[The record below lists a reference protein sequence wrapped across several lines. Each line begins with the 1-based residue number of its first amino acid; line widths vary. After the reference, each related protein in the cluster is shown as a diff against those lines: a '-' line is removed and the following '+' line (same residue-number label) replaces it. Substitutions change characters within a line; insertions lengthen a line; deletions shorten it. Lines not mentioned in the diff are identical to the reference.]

1 MKDSGIAWIGEIP
14 EEWLVA
20 PVSCMTNSRSGGTP
34 DRNNMNYWDN
44 GTIPWM
50 SSGEVNKINVYE
62 TDEKI
67 TEAAT
72 RGSSAKVIKKN
83 AVMVALN
90 GQGKTKGMSAVL
102 RIDSA
107 CNQSLCAFSCHEEKL
122 YYEYLFWCFQSMY
135 TYLRQMS
142 GDDVRDGL
150 AASYVRKR
158 KIPVPPLSEQHA
170 IAAYLDRKCGQIDD
184 IIADLQR
191 QIECLQSY
199 KKSLISEAVTK
210 GLNPDVP
217 MKDSGIEWIGQIPEH
232 WEMLPFRVCVQSVT
246 SGLSAVTNDDTEES
260 GKYVLRTSAVSS
272 GVFIVT
278 EVKAVTSYAENRL
291 VCPVEADTVIMSRMN
306 TSAMVGASAYI
317 ERNYEGYFLPDKLW
331 KVKFNDRL
339 LAKYAWYLMNSEP
352 VRRWFGCVATGSSA
366 SMQNIEMSDFL
377 HTYVPI
383 PGVTEQKQL
392 ATYLDRKCAEIDTI
406 LDDKRRQV
414 ENMKNHRKSVI
425 YEYVTG
431 KKRVKEV

>member
-1 MKDSGIAWIGEIP
+1 MAEKTSFNND
-14 EEWLVA
+14 EWKCQKLKYVTTLS
-20 PVSCMTNSRSGGTP
+20 PNVRMTPNL
-34 DRNNMNYWDN
+34 
-44 GTIPWM
+44 
-50 SSGEVNKINVYE
+50 EVTFLPMEAMHDGFYE
-62 TDEKI
+62 TDSTIKARDAVSYTSFEDGDILLAKVTPCFENGNLAI
-67 TEAAT
+67 AHDLLNGKGF
-72 RGSSAKVIKKN
+72 GSSEYHVLRCDES
-83 AVMVALN
+83 VAYNRFILYLLMN
-90 GQGKTKGMSAVL
+90 DDFKQSAV
-102 RIDSA
+102 SA
-107 CNQSLCAFSCHEEKL
+107 MTGSAGLKRVPSEFVMN
-122 YYEYLFWCFQSMY
+122 YEFYL
-135 TYLRQMS
+135 
-142 GDDVRDGL
+142 
-150 AASYVRKR
+150 
-158 KIPVPPLSEQHA
+158 PPLSEQHV

-191 QIECLQSY
+191 QIECLESY

-217 MKDSGIEWIGQIPEH
+217 MKDSGIEWIGQIPGH

-272 GVFIVT
+272 GIFIDT

-317 ERNYEGYFLPDKLW
+317 EQNYEGYFLPDKLW

-339 LAKYAWYLMNSEP
+339 LTKYAWYLMNSEP

-383 PGVTEQKQL
+383 PRLTEQKQL
-392 ATYLDRKCAEIDTI
+392 ATYLDRKCAEVDTI